1 MTKKLEE
8 EFNLPPID
16 DNYKSISESNS
27 QKEINDQQITEFET
41 INVEDIQTALSTAE
55 KIDNALQNV
64 KGLEE
69 HDTEMDGI
77 AQQAV
82 DSYQQLM
89 NLGMNVGDRE
99 AGSIFD
105 SAAKMLKTALEAKD
119 SKINSKLKQID
130 MMIKKAR
137 LDSNAGNYDDG
148 SHDTAILDRNE
159 LLKIINTKVDDATDP
174 E

>member
-8 EFNLPPID
+8 EFNLPSID
-16 DNYKSISESNS
+16 EATAQENTEAT
-27 QKEINDQQITEFET
+27 QKFDVAEVTAVDI
-41 INVEDIQTALSTAE
+41 EDVKTALSNAE
-55 KIDNALQNV
+55 KIDHALQNV

-69 HDTEMDGI
+69 HDDEMDDI

-119 SKINSKLKQID
+119 SKIDSKLKQID
-130 MMIKKAR
+130 LMIKKGR
-137 LDSNAGNYDDG
+137 LDNNAKESSG
-148 SHDTAILDRNE
+148 TASGGQAVDRNE
-159 LLKIINTKVDDATDP
+159 LLKIINSDKK
-174 E
+174 

>member
-8 EFNLPPID
+8 EFNLPPINETD
-16 DNYKSISESNS
+16 IRLDSAETLEEQSKVVYGDNLPDVI
-27 QKEINDQQITEFET
+27 D
-41 INVEDIQTALSTAE
+41 VEDVEKALTTAE
-55 KIDNALQNV
+55 KIDNALRNV
-64 KGLEE
+64 KGLDE
-69 HDTEMDGI
+69 HDTNMDDI

-89 NLGMNVGDRE
+89 NLGMNVSDRD

-105 SAAKMLKTALEAKD
+105 SAAKMLKTALDAKD

-137 LDSNAGNYDDG
+137 LDSNTGSGDDSSNG
-148 SHDTAILDRNE
+148 PLAALDRNE
-159 LLKIINTKVDDATDP
+159 LLKIINTKED
-174 E
+174 

>member
-8 EFNLPPID
+8 EFNLTPI
-16 DNYKSISESNS
+16 E
-27 QKEINDQQITEFET
+27 EVE
-41 INVEDIQTALSTAE
+41 EDIAPKQTAVAEIIDVADVEKALTTAE
-55 KIDNALQNV
+55 KIDNALRNV
-64 KGLEE
+64 KGLDE
-69 HDTEMDGI
+69 HDTNMDDI

-89 NLGMNVGDRE
+89 NLGMNVSDRD

-105 SAAKMLKTALEAKD
+105 SAAKMLKTALDAKD

-137 LDSNAGNYDDG
+137 LDTNTGSNDDSSG
-148 SHDTAILDRNE
+148 PQAALDRNE
-159 LLKIINTKVDDATDP
+159 LLKIINTKED
-174 E
+174 

>member
-8 EFNLPPID
+8 EFNLPPIEEVLSAEEKQEVLD
-16 DNYKSISESNS
+16 ELNPDKLPYIEDL
-27 QKEINDQQITEFET
+27 Q
-41 INVEDIQTALSTAE
+41 NVEVADIERALTTAE
-55 KIDNALQNV
+55 KIDHALKSV
-64 KGLEE
+64 KGVDD
-69 HDTEMDGI
+69 HDVDMDDI

-89 NLGMNVGDRE
+89 NLGMNVSDRD

-130 MMIKKAR
+130 LMVKKAR
-137 LDSNAGNYDDG
+137 LDNNVGEYTNKDDG
-148 SHDTAILDRNE
+148 TKMLDRNE
-159 LLKIINTKVDDATDP
+159 LLKVINASKRD
-174 E
+174 

>member
-8 EFNLPPID
+8 EFNLPSID
-16 DNYKSISESNS
+16 DVN
-27 QKEINDQQITEFET
+27 ET
-41 INVEDIQTALSTAE
+41 QNNEATKNFDVDVTAVDIEDVQTALSNAE
-55 KIDNALQNV
+55 KIDHALQNV

-69 HDTEMDGI
+69 HDVEMDDI

-119 SKINSKLKQID
+119 SKIDSKLKQID
-130 MMIKKAR
+130 LMIKKGR
-137 LDSNAGNYDDG
+137 LDNNAQSTSTSGSNG
-148 SHDTAILDRNE
+148 TVVDRNE
-159 LLKIINTKVDDATDP
+159 LLKIINTK

>member
-8 EFNLPPID
+8 EFNLPPMEEAIP
-16 DNYKSISESNS
+16 ESAP
-27 QKEINDQQITEFET
+27 QKELNDRQVTEFET
-41 INVEDIQTALSTAE
+41 IDVEDIQTALTTAE

-69 HDTEMDGI
+69 HDTEMDTI
-77 AQQAV
+77 AQQAT
-82 DSYQQLM
+82 DSFQQLM

-148 SHDTAILDRNE
+148 PSTAIMDRNE
-159 LLKIINTKVDDATDP
+159 LLKIINTKVDDVTD
-174 E
+174 

>member
-8 EFNLPPID
+8 EFNLPPL
-16 DNYKSISESNS
+16 E
-27 QKEINDQQITEFET
+27 EVEEET
-41 INVEDIQTALSTAE
+41 SPKQTAVAEIIDVADVEKALTTAE
-55 KIDNALQNV
+55 KIDNALRNV
-64 KGLEE
+64 KGLDE
-69 HDTEMDGI
+69 HDTNMDDI

-89 NLGMNVGDRE
+89 NLGMNVSDRD

-105 SAAKMLKTALEAKD
+105 SAAKMLKTALDAKD

-137 LDSNAGNYDDG
+137 LDTNTGSNDDSSG
-148 SHDTAILDRNE
+148 PQAALDRNE
-159 LLKIINTKVDDATDP
+159 LLKIINTKED
-174 E
+174 

>member
-8 EFNLPPID
+8 EFNLP
-16 DNYKSISESNS
+16 SMQEATA
-27 QKEINDQQITEFET
+27 KENADATEKFDIEEVT
-41 INVEDIQTALSTAE
+41 AVDIEDVQTALSNAE
-55 KIDNALQNV
+55 KIDLALQNV
-64 KGLEE
+64 KGLDE
-69 HDTEMDGI
+69 HDEEMDDI

-119 SKINSKLKQID
+119 SKIDSKLKQID
-130 MMIKKAR
+130 LMIKKGR
-137 LDSNAGNYDDG
+137 LDNNAQSSG
-148 SHDTAILDRNE
+148 SGGAEGQAVDRNE
-159 LLKIINTKVDDATDP
+159 LLKIINSDKNK
-174 E
+174 

>member
-8 EFNLPPID
+8 EFNLPSID
-16 DNYKSISESNS
+16 DATSKDNEEATKQFDLDEVTAVDI
-27 QKEINDQQITEFET
+27 
-41 INVEDIQTALSTAE
+41 EDVQTALSNAE
-55 KIDNALQNV
+55 KIDHALQNV

-69 HDTEMDGI
+69 HDVEMDDI

-119 SKINSKLKQID
+119 SKIDSKLKQID
-130 MMIKKAR
+130 LMIKKGR
-137 LDSNAGNYDDG
+137 LDNNTNES
-148 SHDTAILDRNE
+148 SVTASGGQAVDRNE
-159 LLKIINTKVDDATDP
+159 LLKIINSDKNK
-174 E
+174 

>member
-16 DNYKSISESNS
+16 ETNDSDQSEQNA
-27 QKEINDQQITEFET
+27 KELQEFD
-41 INVEDIQTALSTAE
+41 VEIKDVEQALSVAE
-55 KIDNALQNV
+55 KIDHALKNV
-64 KGLEE
+64 QGLDE
-69 HDTEMDGI
+69 HDTNMDDI

-89 NLGMNVGDRE
+89 NLGMNVSDRD

-119 SKINSKLKQID
+119 SKVNSKLKQID

-137 LDSNAGNYDDG
+137 LDANAGSYESGN
-148 SHDTAILDRNE
+148 SAETKVVDRNE
-159 LLKIINTKVDDATDP
+159 LLKIINSKP

>member
-8 EFNLPPID
+8 EFNLPSID
-16 DNYKSISESNS
+16 DVNEKQNSEATKNFDVDVTAVD
-27 QKEINDQQITEFET
+27 I
-41 INVEDIQTALSTAE
+41 EDVQTALTTAE
-55 KIDNALQNV
+55 KIDHALQNV

-69 HDTEMDGI
+69 HDSEMDSI

-119 SKINSKLKQID
+119 SKIDSKLKQID
-130 MMIKKAR
+130 LMIKKSR
-137 LDSNAGNYDDG
+137 LDNNAQSTSTSG
-148 SHDTAILDRNE
+148 SIGTVVDRNE
-159 LLKIINTKVDDATDP
+159 LLKIINTK
-174 E
+174 EK

>member
-8 EFNLPPID
+8 EFNLPPIAD
-16 DNYKSISESNS
+16 TYESIPESES
-27 QKEINDQQITEFET
+27 QKEINNQQVTEFET
-41 INVEDIQTALSTAE
+41 IDVEDIQTALTTAE

-64 KGLEE
+64 KGLED
-69 HDTEMDGI
+69 HNVEMDDI
-77 AQQAV
+77 ARQAT
-82 DSYQQLM
+82 DSFQQLM

-148 SHDTAILDRNE
+148 SPATATMDRNE
-159 LLKIINTKVDDATDP
+159 LLKIINTKVDDVTDQ

>member
-8 EFNLPPID
+8 EFNLPSID
-16 DNYKSISESNS
+16 EATAQENTEAT
-27 QKEINDQQITEFET
+27 QKFDVAEVTAVDI
-41 INVEDIQTALSTAE
+41 EDVKTALSNAE
-55 KIDNALQNV
+55 KIDHALQNV

-69 HDTEMDGI
+69 HDNEMDDI

-119 SKINSKLKQID
+119 SKIDSKLKQID
-130 MMIKKAR
+130 LMIKKGR
-137 LDSNAGNYDDG
+137 LDNNTQSASN
-148 SHDTAILDRNE
+148 TASGGPAVDRNE
-159 LLKIINTKVDDATDP
+159 LLKIINSDKK
-174 E
+174 

>member
-8 EFNLPPID
+8 EFNLPPINETEIRLD
-16 DNYKSISESNS
+16 SAETLEEQSKIVYGDNLPDVI
-27 QKEINDQQITEFET
+27 D
-41 INVEDIQTALSTAE
+41 VEDVEKALTTAE
-55 KIDNALQNV
+55 KIDNALRNV
-64 KGLEE
+64 KGLDE
-69 HDTEMDGI
+69 HDTNMDDI

-89 NLGMNVGDRE
+89 NLGMNVSDRD

-105 SAAKMLKTALEAKD
+105 SAAKMLKTALDAKD

-137 LDSNAGNYDDG
+137 LDSNTGSGDDSSSG
-148 SHDTAILDRNE
+148 LQAALDRNE
-159 LLKIINTKVDDATDP
+159 LLKIINTKED
-174 E
+174 

>member
-8 EFNLPPID
+8 EFNLPSID
-16 DNYKSISESNS
+16 DVNEKQNNEATKNFDVDVTAVDI
-27 QKEINDQQITEFET
+27 
-41 INVEDIQTALSTAE
+41 EDVQTALTTAE
-55 KIDNALQNV
+55 KIDHALQNV

-69 HDTEMDGI
+69 HDSEMDSI

-119 SKINSKLKQID
+119 SKIDSKLKQID
-130 MMIKKAR
+130 LMIKKSR
-137 LDSNAGNYDDG
+137 LDNNAQSTSTSG
-148 SHDTAILDRNE
+148 SIGTVVDRNE
-159 LLKIINTKVDDATDP
+159 LLKIINTK
-174 E
+174 EK

>member
-8 EFNLPPID
+8 EFNLPPIEEVLSAEEKQEVLD
-16 DNYKSISESNS
+16 ELNPDKLPDIEDL
-27 QKEINDQQITEFET
+27 Q
-41 INVEDIQTALSTAE
+41 NVEVADIERALTTAE
-55 KIDNALQNV
+55 KIDHALKSV
-64 KGLEE
+64 KGVDD
-69 HDTEMDGI
+69 HDVDMDDI

-89 NLGMNVGDRE
+89 NLGMNVSDRD

-130 MMIKKAR
+130 LMVKKAR
-137 LDSNAGNYDDG
+137 LDNNAGEYTNKDDG
-148 SHDTAILDRNE
+148 TKMLDRNE
-159 LLKIINTKVDDATDP
+159 LLKVINASKRD
-174 E
+174 